1 VLSKTGIALGE
12 AIHFEIINI
21 TWQEQTMD
29 NCSRCDQ
36 ELDEIYW
43 RDEDSKVES
52 VFDLVV
58 LKCPRCK
65 AVYAYLIDNSAV
77 DNDDISDNTS
87 PMNGHSYPMIK
98 NPKKNLPKKCAGIY
112 SKSVKEHEHRTE
124 ELNKLIQSK
133 ITQLYGVGLSL
144 ATVNLARGE
153 IVRYTKGNITT
164 KKLTA
169 LLAAA
174 IYAKANTTTTNGS
187 LWKHKGEGVT
197 ERQLEEIFGIS
208 RKTIRKWADKF
219 C

>member
-1 VLSKTGIALGE
+1 
-12 AIHFEIINI
+12 
-21 TWQEQTMD
+21 M
-29 NCSRCDQ
+29 
-36 ELDEIYW
+36 
-43 RDEDSKVES
+43 
-52 VFDLVV
+52 
-58 LKCPRCK
+58 
-65 AVYAYLIDNSAV
+65 
-77 DNDDISDNTS
+77 ND
-87 PMNGHSYPMIK
+87 HSYPMIK

-153 IVRYTKGNITT
+153 IARYTKGNITT

-187 LWKHKGEGVT
+187 CE
-197 ERQLEEIFGIS
+197 
-208 RKTIRKWADKF
+208 A
-219 C
+219 